1 MDLIENDL
9 IGLVQ
14 TVALLNVFDNIV
26 YCLCVYLSL
35 RMGGRGSEV
44 LRCRLVEWH
53 KPWAI
58 IILDTFYLLL
68 VICW

>member
-44 LRCRLVEWH
+44 LQSRLVEGQQ
-53 KPWAI
+53 PWTV
-58 IILDTFYLLL
+58 IILYTFNLLL
-68 VICW
+68 VICG